1 MRPGFVRCHLIFF
14 FFEIEE
20 ITTEEKDDDSRLD
33 ELKGNLNVVQTD
45 IRSLNETIEN
55 LSQQISLLL
64 DGKDPDTWIFL

>member
-1 MRPGFVRCHLIFF
+1 MSFDFF
-14 FFEIEE
+14 FFLKLKKLQRKK
-20 ITTEEKDDDSRLD
+20 KDDDSRLD